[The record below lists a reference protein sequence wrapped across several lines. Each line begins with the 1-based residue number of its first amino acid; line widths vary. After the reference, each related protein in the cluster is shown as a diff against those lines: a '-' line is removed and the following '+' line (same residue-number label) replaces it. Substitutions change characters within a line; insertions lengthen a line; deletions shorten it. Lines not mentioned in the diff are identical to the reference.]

1 MRWDAGKGR
10 GAEQRPC
17 LFLLRGAV
25 PAGCEARKILQGL
38 DFKRVKFRDGGLV
51 HRPFDLETGGSG
63 EKKA

>member
-1 MRWDAGKGR
+1 
-10 GAEQRPC
+10 
-17 LFLLRGAV
+17 V